1 MKDEYLN
8 YTAHPVSFIRKL
20 DTLFY
25 QEVRKHVISTV
36 GYEPVLVLPS
46 IGQLNAKFNKVTLFQ
61 DDLLT
66 VVKNEVVSVDPLP
79 EGWQYLIVSQMYAA
93 ACRQMG
99 MDTSRLL
106 CVDEPVYASAD
117 GKSPVGVLQLQQVA

>member
-1 MKDEYLN
+1 MKNEYLN
-8 YTAHPVSFIRKL
+8 YTAHPISFIRTP

-36 GYEPVLVLPS
+36 GYEPSLVLPS
-46 IGQLNAKFNKVTLFQ
+46 VGQLNAKFNKVTLRQ
-61 DDLLT
+61 DGLIT

-79 EGWQYLIVSQMYAA
+79 EGKEYLIVSQMYAN

-106 CVDEPVYASAD
+106 CVDEPVYASTT
-117 GKSPVGVLQLQQVA
+117 GKQPVGILQLQVA